1 MDAALSIIVVIATVD
16 EEEIEE
22 FSLLAVIS
30 FNRQILVMEEE
41 RDKQSLTRLWNTK
54 DVQCYNC
61 QKFGHHA
68 SYCWSKALG

>member
-1 MDAALSIIVVIATVD
+1 MDAALSIIMVIATVD

-41 RDKQSLTRLWNTK
+41 RDKQSLTTLWNTK

-61 QKFGHHA
+61 QILDIMHHI
-68 SYCWSKALG
+68 LGVKL